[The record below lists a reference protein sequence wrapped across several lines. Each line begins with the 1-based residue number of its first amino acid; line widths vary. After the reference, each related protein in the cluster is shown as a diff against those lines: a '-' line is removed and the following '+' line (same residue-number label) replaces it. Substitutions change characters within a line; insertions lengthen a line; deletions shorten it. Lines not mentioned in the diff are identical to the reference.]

1 MVPGCVA
8 GARASLYGGV
18 MSPRILVVDDEPHI
32 VDVVRAY
39 LMRDGHEVLTAA
51 DGLLALEI
59 ARTAGPDLLVLDV
72 MLPGATGFD
81 ILRSLRGEGS
91 RVPVIMLTARDD
103 LVDRVAGLELG
114 ADDYVMKPFEPR
126 ELVARIGA
134 VLRRLDRTGAPA
146 SSTAGTPA
154 TTEQPPATPN
164 PPPGLVRPGPPST
177 TDASTHLFDLSIDPD
192 GREARRGPAAI
203 DLTRAE
209 FDLLL
214 ALAER
219 PGRVWTREQI
229 GARVFGK
236 SFSAYD
242 RTIDSHVKNLRRKL
256 GTRPDG
262 GEYVETVRGVGY
274 RSAREEAA
282 S

>member
-8 GARASLYGGV
+8 AARASLYGGA

-39 LMRDGHEVLTAA
+39 LLRDGHEVLTAA
-51 DGLLALEI
+51 DGLRALEI
-59 ARTAGPDLLVLDV
+59 ARIAGPDLLVLDV

-81 ILRSLRGEGS
+81 VLRSLRGQGS

-114 ADDYVMKPFEPR
+114 ADDYVVKPFEPR

-134 VLRRLDRTGAPA
+134 VLRRLDRASAPTAPGPA
-146 SSTAGTPA
+146 SSAPIA
-154 TTEQPPATPN
+154 SAA
-164 PPPGLVRPGPPST
+164 PST
-177 TDASTHLFDLSIDPD
+177 EAGADAATRLFDLRIDPD
-192 GREARRGPAAI
+192 AREAGRGPEAI
-203 DLTRAE
+203 DLTRTE

-229 GARVFGK
+229 GARVFGE

-256 GTRPDG
+256 GPRPDG
-262 GEYVETVRGVGY
+262 GEYIETVRGVGY
-274 RSAREEAA
+274 RSARQETA